1 MKESL
6 QVFNK
11 DEIDFVDNLMAD
23 ESTAQRLYAVFKT
36 GVYRHECGGVFS
48 GYASAIDAAVRLIR
62 QERDSYHSYN
72 VMPLLVDCVY
82 AESEP
87 RDIVVIEKMG
97 DEVLVDVEDRLKG
110 IPTEYEVLA
119 INKLLVEASEQAKE
133 EQE

>member
-1 MKESL
+1 
-6 QVFNK
+6 
-11 DEIDFVDNLMAD
+11 
-23 ESTAQRLYAVFKT
+23 
-36 GVYRHECGGVFS
+36 
-48 GYASAIDAAVRLIR
+48 
-62 QERDSYHSYN
+62 
-72 VMPLLVDCVY
+72 MPLLVDCVY